1 VTSLDTAYFDFDNYN
16 LKPETR
22 EVLKKDAN
30 WLSKNPDKKVV
41 IEGNCAPEVFP
52 NRKVEAC
59 KWLRPSLGTG
69 PYRWGERSVASLPRF
84 KQILTGKI

>member
-22 EVLKKDAN
+22 EVLKKDAD

-52 NRKVEAC
+52 NRKVEATC
-59 KWLRPSLGTG
+59 RLRPYLGTG
-69 PYRWGERSVASLPRF
+69 TLQVG
-84 KQILTGKI
+84 